1 MIEALA
7 FVLTGLGLTASL
19 VYYSNILSNANKT
32 RELQL
37 KAQNLTLETR
47 QGQLLSTFL
56 TSMIS
61 KEALD
66 FHVDHILAAIGQVM
80 MNGRKNIGTTQNIK
94 KPSIGYLLE
103 ILDSVLCLWKEY

>member
-1 MIEALA
+1 MIETLA

-66 FHVDHILAAIGQVM
+66 FHVDHILAA
-80 MNGRKNIGTTQNIK
+80 KWSSYDEWEK
-94 KPSIGYLLE
+94 KY
-103 ILDSVLCLWKEY
+103 WKY